1 MLFRRL
7 GARERGRVPH
17 MVEPQLQP
25 PNKGRASGR
34 LRQSRMLLSSEPP
47 MPRTFYIWTRDL
59 HLYLG
64 LLVSPFLILF
74 AVSVF
79 YVNHVH
85 LNPAKVETSTREVR
99 ELAIPE
105 GITVTEGMEQALLAR
120 KILPQVGLD
129 GEINFIRNLR
139 SEEKL
144 VIPVVGPGF
153 SASIDLRLPERT
165 ATVTER
171 QTSLAETFAYLH
183 RSPGPHNVAIRGNWF
198 WTTVWRWLADAT
210 VYLVLFISI
219 SGVYMWTAL
228 GAERRVGLAL
238 LGAGALTFLGVFYA
252 VVG

>member
-1 MLFRRL
+1 
-7 GARERGRVPH
+7 
-17 MVEPQLQP
+17 
-25 PNKGRASGR
+25 
-34 LRQSRMLLSSEPP
+34 

-85 LNPAKVETSTREVR
+85 LNPAKAETSSREVR
-99 ELAIPE
+99 ELVIPE
-105 GITVTEGMEQALLAR
+105 GIAETEGMEQALLAH

-129 GEINFIRNLR
+129 GEINFIRNVR
-139 SEEKL
+139 SEQKL

-171 QTSLAETFAYLH
+171 QTSLSETFAYLH

-219 SGVYMWTAL
+219 SGVYLWTAL
-228 GAERRVGLAL
+228 RAERRVGLTL
-238 LGAGALTFLGVFYA
+238 LAAGALTFLGVFYA